1 MKKKLTLL
9 KMGTKISFASFWV
22 WRKLKLVGQN
32 LAKELIIFCTNKVW
46 VIVKTWS
53 TKKEKKKIVTQT
65 QFWRKFCAEI
75 TQ

>member
-1 MKKKLTLL
+1 
-9 KMGTKISFASFWV
+9 MGTKIFFAYFWV

-32 LAKELIIFCTNKVW
+32 LAKELIIFCTVW

-53 TKKEKKKIVTQT
+53 TKKKKEKKVVTQT
-65 QFWRKFCAEI
+65 QFWRKFCAEM